1 MNEGKEIR
9 LSSLADKVCRVKW
22 WHGRETGHS
31 HSRPAT
37 AIRQKTFAKLLGHKT
52 RRKKMNT
59 HVDLL
64 SSDTLQ
70 GTKVVNG
77 RGENL
82 GHLEEVMLDLAS
94 GRVAYAV
101 LSFGGVLGIGNKLFA
116 VPWQALT
123 INEDEEEIMMEV
135 SKESLENAPGFDKDN
150 WPQSATTTWLGEVHD
165 YYGYPYTS

>member
-1 MNEGKEIR
+1 
-9 LSSLADKVCRVKW
+9 
-22 WHGRETGHS
+22 
-31 HSRPAT
+31 
-37 AIRQKTFAKLLGHKT
+37 
-52 RRKKMNT
+52 MNT

-123 INEDEEEIMMEV
+123 INEDEEEIMMDV